1 MKRKVLLYGLAS
13 LFVVV
18 MGVFAVVSCTKDG
31 TESGSGS
38 IVGTWN
44 GSKYTLIFN
53 SDNTGVAVERDSYY
67 GEQESWIFTYSM
79 TDANQGV
86 ITLQNIDSY
95 YYDDDE
101 IITFKVTN
109 GSTMILYGSYADYD
123 YEWVIDILTS
133 QGGSSSG
140 GGSVTSSVVGT
151 WYGEHGSSHTL
162 TATFNANGT
171 GNYEDFYHD
180 PYSGD
185 ERETGTFTYSM
196 TDSQNGYIYVYD
208 YYYGTEST
216 RFRIEGNT
224 MYIYGEDYYYS
235 GEETVKWVLTK
246 QH

>member
-140 GGSVTSSVVGT
+140 GGSVSSSVVGT
-151 WYGEHGSSHTL
+151 WYGVRASGRTL
-162 TATFNANGT
+162 TLVFNANNTGSYVTTYDDYYSGSSSRT
-171 GNYEDFYHD
+171 GN
-180 PYSGD
+180 
-185 ERETGTFTYSM
+185 FTYTM
-196 TDSQNGYIYVYD
+196 TDSQHGNINLTSSYGEPYTLAFQITGTTMLIYEE
-208 YYYGTEST
+208 YYGEEE
-216 RFRIEGNT
+216 IE
-224 MYIYGEDYYYS
+224 Y
-235 GEETVKWVLTK
+235 VLNK
-246 QH
+246 Q

>member
-1 MKRKVLLYGLAS
+1 MKKKVLLYGLAS

-53 SDNTGVAVERDSYY
+53 SDNTGVAVEKSSYY
-67 GEQESWIFTYSM
+67 GERESWIFTYSM

-86 ITLQNIDSY
+86 ITLQNSDY
-95 YYDDDE
+95 YGDDDE
-101 IITFKVTN
+101 IITFKVTD

-140 GGSVTSSVVGT
+140 GGSVSSSVVGT
-151 WYGEHGSSHTL
+151 WYGECGSSRTL
-162 TATFNANGT
+162 TLTFNANGT
-171 GNYEDFYHD
+171 GNYVEYYHD
-180 PYSGD
+180 SYSGD
-185 ERETGTFTYSM
+185 DSESDTFTYSM
-196 TDSQNGYIYVYD
+196 TDSQNGYIYWYED
-208 YYYGTEST
+208 YYGTENI
-216 RFRIEGNT
+216 RFSVSGNT
-224 MYIYGEDYYYS
+224 MCIYGEDYNY
-235 GEETVKWVLTK
+235 GEVVEWVLTK
-246 QH
+246 QR